1 MTDTLQKPTD
11 WDELYPG
18 RFFKAGDLRGEHLEL
33 EISAVDLEMLES
45 DKGARIKGTLKFR
58 NQEKGLALNKTNGS
72 CLKAMFGRSV
82 QQWVGKRVVFF
93 PTTTKL
99 GPKTEPCIRIFGS
112 PDIASDMTVEIVL
125 PKRKP
130 QQMLVKATGQRRQQ
144 VQQVE
149 TEEATPDQLESALTR
164 IAAAIDTQ
172 ALDELAGMYKPVQWS
187 KAQRT
192 QVGEAFKSRR
202 AAVKKTA
209 EHHAGDYIQDGEDA
223 HGLGHDE
230 MGRDL

>member
-58 NQEKGLALNKTNGS
+58 NQDKGLALNKTNGS

-82 QQWVGKRVVFF
+82 QQWVGKRVVWF

-112 PDIASDMTVEIVL
+112 PDIAADMTVEIIL

-130 QQMLVKATGQRRQQ
+130 IQMLVKATGQRRQQ
-144 VQQVE
+144 VQQE
-149 TEEATPDQLESALTR
+149 DDGATPDQLESALAR
-164 IAAAIDTQ
+164 IAAAIDAQ
-172 ALDELAGMYKPVQWS
+172 ALDELSAMYKPVQWS
-187 KAQRT
+187 KGQ
-192 QVGEAFKSRR
+192 R
-202 AAVKKTA
+202 AAVGQA
-209 EHHAGDYIQDGEDA
+209 FASRRQEVSNV
-223 HGLGHDE
+223 
-230 MGRDL
+230 